1 MVSTVYHTE
10 HGDFLEDTLGV
21 SSLTKKEMEELES
34 VTVKYE
40 CPYTGDALKKKLTD
54 DMWGTTTVTFPAS
67 YPEYPEIDISLEKEL
82 PHPEAFEELE
92 DELSMLYR
100 IRETGEK
107 YSDSQLVNVLFSTG
121 FERGHKVLLYGAILS
136 LALYSGI
143 MLLGYADLD
152 GPLFFTIGLG
162 LLVIT
167 SFIGMSRRY
176 AMKFILEASDPP
188 SSDLFEYEDLF
199 KHFLFEEY

>member
-21 SSLTKKEMEELES
+21 SSLTKTEMEEIES
-34 VTVKYE
+34 VTVQYE
-40 CPYTGDALKKKLTD
+40 CPYTEESLKKELTD
-54 DMWGTTTVTFPAS
+54 DTWGDKTVTFPAA
-67 YPEYPEIDISLEKEL
+67 YPEYSDIDISLEKEL

-92 DELSMLYR
+92 DELSILYR
-100 IRETGEK
+100 VRETGQK
-107 YSDSQLVNVLFSTG
+107 YSSSQPVTILFSKG
-121 FERGHKVLLYGAILS
+121 FQRSHKLLLYASI
-136 LALYSGI
+136 LALAIYSTV
-143 MLLGYADLD
+143 MLLGYAGLD

-167 SFIGMSRRY
+167 SFIGIARRY
-176 AMKFILEASDPP
+176 SMKFILEPKDPP
-188 SSDLFEYEDLF
+188 SSDLFEYEELF